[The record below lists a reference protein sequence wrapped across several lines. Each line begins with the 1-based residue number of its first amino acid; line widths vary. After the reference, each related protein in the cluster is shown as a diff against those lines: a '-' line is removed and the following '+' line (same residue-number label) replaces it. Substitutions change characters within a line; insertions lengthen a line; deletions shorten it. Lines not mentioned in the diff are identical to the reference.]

1 MAQLAIN
8 GGSSVRDTKV
18 NPWPSWPVWDEHEE
32 KALIDVLN
40 SGIWSYN
47 GPKEQEFN
55 LAFAEYIGAKYAI
68 SAANGT
74 VTIQLALEALGIG
87 LGDEVIVPGLTWQ
100 GTAAAALD
108 VNAIPVLVDVC
119 EDTWCIDPEE
129 VEKSITPRTKAII
142 PVHLYGSFADM
153 DAIMDI
159 AKRHNLF
166 VIEDCAHKTGGEWSG
181 RKAGSIG
188 DIGSFSFQLSKH
200 LTAGEGGAMTTNDPL
215 LAEKL
220 DALRNCGRRPET
232 EEYSQEIKGAGFYSD
247 EGNFIQSGNY
257 RITEFQAA
265 ILVEA
270 LKRLPEQNSIRDKN
284 GLYMNSL
291 LFDLPGVS
299 PMRRDKR
306 ETKEA
311 YFNFAFRYHQDEF
324 NSLPVDKFRKAF
336 ESELG
341 IGVDSSYE
349 PLNICSLY
357 APLTKPARYKINDPE
372 WAKIDPS
379 GFKLPVCERI
389 FKEESVCLPHKILLG
404 NQPDMDLIAK
414 AIEKIRIN
422 SMEVIK

>member
-1 MAQLAIN
+1 
-8 GGSSVRDTKV
+8 
-18 NPWPSWPVWDEHEE
+18 
-32 KALIDVLN
+32 
-40 SGIWSYN
+40 
-47 GPKEQEFN
+47 
-55 LAFAEYIGAKYAI
+55 
-68 SAANGT
+68 
-74 VTIQLALEALGIG
+74 
-87 LGDEVIVPGLTWQ
+87 
-100 GTAAAALD
+100 
-108 VNAIPVLVDVC
+108 
-119 EDTWCIDPEE
+119 
-129 VEKSITPRTKAII
+129 
-142 PVHLYGSFADM
+142 
-153 DAIMDI
+153 
-159 AKRHNLF
+159 
-166 VIEDCAHKTGGEWSG
+166 
-181 RKAGSIG
+181 
-188 DIGSFSFQLSKH
+188 
-200 LTAGEGGAMTTNDPL
+200 